1 MALQQI
7 GSAAGFGMVSRRSLF
22 SVLPARTAGCHA
34 CTHAA
39 LCGQDAPPLRM
50 GLDWSDNSGMSWEQ
64 VFRFAYQKDLI
75 PLLKELAAQMGR
87 EKFVA
92 AVQKASDDVVA
103 RKTAGLPPQIP
114 DLTALAAALSNPP
127 PLMQHALDAEIVER
141 SPQAFAYRVKR
152 CLWAKVFRDEN
163 AGDIGYAMVCYP
175 DYAVARGLNPKLRLI
190 RTRTLMQ
197 GDSDCVL
204 RYQMES

>member
-1 MALQQI
+1 MDQLQTGSTA
-7 GSAAGFGMVSRRSLF
+7 GSAIVTRRSLF
-22 SVLPARTAGCHA
+22 SILPVRTVGCLA

-39 LCGQDAPPLRM
+39 LCGQDAPPLQM
-50 GLDWSDNSGMSWEQ
+50 GLSWTDDSRMSWEE

-87 EKFVA
+87 EKFIA
-92 AVQKASDDVVA
+92 AIQKASDDVVA
-103 RKTAGLPPQIP
+103 RKTAGRPPQVP

-127 PLMQHALDAEIVER
+127 PLMRHALDAEIIER
-141 SPQAFAYRVKR
+141 SPRAFAYRVRR
-152 CLWAKVFRDEN
+152 CLWAKVFRDED

-175 DYAVARGLNPKLRLI
+175 DYAVARGNPRLRLT
-190 RTRTLMQ
+190 RARTLMQ

-204 RYQMES
+204 RYEMET

>member
-1 MALQQI
+1 
-7 GSAAGFGMVSRRSLF
+7 
-22 SVLPARTAGCHA
+22 
-34 CTHAA
+34 
-39 LCGQDAPPLRM
+39 
-50 GLDWSDNSGMSWEQ
+50 
-64 VFRFAYQKDLI
+64 
-75 PLLKELAAQMGR
+75 
-87 EKFVA
+87 
-92 AVQKASDDVVA
+92 
-103 RKTAGLPPQIP
+103 
-114 DLTALAAALSNPP
+114 
-127 PLMQHALDAEIVER
+127 MQHALDAEIVER

>member
-1 MALQQI
+1 
-7 GSAAGFGMVSRRSLF
+7 
-22 SVLPARTAGCHA
+22 
-34 CTHAA
+34 
-39 LCGQDAPPLRM
+39 M